1 MNVSNKVFFLFFS
14 LAMMTVNMIQQFK
27 QGYLRRWELIFGRI
41 NLKKNLDFDFRDI
54 TVDLPVNLPSNES
67 EVIDMWLKL
76 QGLVSDETIVE
87 RLPLGLDYTSERNKL
102 EEQNQGVVM
111 ENGNMEISRN
121 EIEGTEQTIQEDIE
135 TDTEQFAD
143 DIQ

>member
-1 MNVSNKVFFLFFS
+1 
-14 LAMMTVNMIQQFK
+14 
-27 QGYLRRWELIFGRI
+27 
-41 NLKKNLDFDFRDI
+41 
-54 TVDLPVNLPSNES
+54 
-67 EVIDMWLKL
+67 MWLKL